1 MLELRIAWR
10 SELGA
15 REANEDAVRVGRA
28 GDACYALLADGAGGH
43 ARGAEASQRA
53 VDAIERALRGAGPDF
68 ATDVLVGAVQE
79 AHAELQQVQRGAAGR
94 ERMHTTLVAL
104 WIDAAR
110 GQALWAHVG
119 DSRLYRF
126 RHGRAERLTVDDS
139 VVQRMVEGGLLTPE
153 QAHRHPQRNQ
163 LVSALGMDDAVE
175 PMAPD
180 RPEAIDEGDAFLL
193 CCDGWWD
200 ALDDVLLARTLAA
213 APTPEDWLADMQR
226 RIVARA
232 IPRQDNFSAVA
243 VWVGDPAQSTRFM
256 SDDDTVP

>member
-1 MLELRIAWR
+1 MLEVRIAWC
-10 SELGA
+10 SERGG
-15 REANEDAVRVGRA
+15 RDANEDAVRVGRA

-53 VDAIERALRGAGPDF
+53 VDVIERALRLAGSGFGSDLLVR
-68 ATDVLVGAVQE
+68 AVLD
-79 AHAELQQVQRGAAGR
+79 AHAELQRSQHGATGHD
-94 ERMHTTLVAL
+94 RMHTTLVAL

-139 VVQRMVEGGLLTPE
+139 VVQRMVDGGLLTPE
-153 QAHRHPQRNQ
+153 QAHRHPQRNR
-163 LVSALGMDDAVE
+163 LVSALGMDDAIE
-175 PMAPD
+175 PVAPD
-180 RPEAIDEGDAFLL
+180 GPAEIGDGDAFLL

-200 ALDDVLLARTLAA
+200 ALDDVLLARTLAV
-213 APTPEDWLADMQR
+213 APSPEDWLADMQR
-226 RIVARA
+226 RIEARA

-243 VWVGDPAQSTRFM
+243 VWVGDPAQSTRF